1 MCTTIVSVGELFSV
15 VTPIWRPHTT
25 CGGDTSGYSEI
36 GNLNS
41 AISPTRNT
49 MIDSTAAKRG
59 RSMKKWETSMV
70 RRLKPLWLSGGHR
83 RLLADRHAHAVDQRP
98 QLDFSELRLV
108 VLPDDQHEFLALI
121 GADRVLG
128 CQHRRV
134 RAASHQPDPRKKP
147 GRKAPLGIV
156 EYRAPA
162 HRAGLRVQ
170 AVVDE
175 VHHAAVREPFL
186 VGQPHRHRTG
196 IRS

>member
-83 RLLADRHAHAVDQRP
+83 RLLADRHALVVDRQLLRGHRHARADPLQAVDH
-98 QLDFSELRLV
+98 
-108 VLPDDQHEFLALI
+108 DQVT
-121 GADRVLG
+121 GK
-128 CQHRRV
+128 Q
-134 RAASHQPDPRKKP
+134 AAR
-147 GRKAPLGIV
+147 
-156 EYRAPA
+156 
-162 HRAGLRVQ
+162 
-170 AVVDE
+170 
-175 VHHAAVREPFL
+175 
-186 VGQPHRHRTG
+186 
-196 IRS
+196 